1 VAERLK
7 MSVATRL
14 SRYLQVVRRTV
25 KNGAASI
32 SSYEIA
38 SYTGVNATQVRRDLS
53 SFGKFGTRGSG
64 YETGL
69 LYERLRAIL
78 GADERKSVVIVGAG
92 RVGEAL
98 LSSQL
103 ADSQAIEVV
112 GIFDNDTSKIGKR
125 IGPLSVSSVRDLKQE
140 VKRHSARGGVIAVPT
155 QAAQDVADEL
165 VEAGVRALF
174 NYSEA
179 LLDVPG
185 NVSVRTLSPAA
196 ELLSM
201 LSRSA

>member
-1 VAERLK
+1 MDVRLR

-14 SRYLQVVRRTV
+14 SRYLQVARQAA
-25 KNGAASI
+25 KGGAESI

-38 SYTGVNATQVRRDLS
+38 AYTGVNATQVRRDLS
-53 SFGKFGTRGSG
+53 SFGKFGKRGSG
-64 YETGL
+64 YAIDVL
-69 LYERLRAIL
+69 CERLRTIL
-78 GADERKSVVIVGAG
+78 GAEESQSVVIVGAG

-98 LSSQL
+98 LNSQL
-103 ADSQAIEVV
+103 SDAQGIEIV
-112 GIFDNDTSKIGKR
+112 GIFDIDASKIGKQV
-125 IGPLSVSSVRDLKQE
+125 GPLSVSSATELKPQ

-165 VEAGVRALF
+165 IEAGVRVLV

-179 LLDVPG
+179 LLDVPDD
-185 NVSVRTLSPAA
+185 VSVRTLNPGA

-201 LSRSA
+201 LSRNA

>member
-1 VAERLK
+1 VDVRLR

-14 SRYLQVVRRTV
+14 SRYLQVARRAA
-25 KNGAASI
+25 KGGAESI

-38 SYTGVNATQVRRDLS
+38 AYTGVNATQVRRDLS
-53 SFGKFGTRGSG
+53 SFGKFGKRGSG
-64 YETGL
+64 YEIDVL
-69 LYERLRAIL
+69 CERLRTVL
-78 GADERKSVVIVGAG
+78 GADESQSVVIVGAG

-103 ADSQAIEVV
+103 SDAQGIEIV
-112 GIFDNDTSKIGKR
+112 GIFDVDSRKIGKQ
-125 IGPLSVSSVRDLKQE
+125 IGPLSVSPAQELKQQVE
-140 VKRHSARGGVIAVPT
+140 RHSARGGVIAVP
-155 QAAQDVADEL
+155 AQDAQGVANEL
-165 VEAGVRALF
+165 VEAGVRVLF

-179 LLDVPG
+179 LLNVPSDVT
-185 NVSVRTLSPAA
+185 VRTLSPAA

>member
-1 VAERLK
+1 

-14 SRYLQVVRRTV
+14 SRYLQVTRQAA
-25 KNGAASI
+25 KGGAASI

-38 SYTGVNATQVRRDLS
+38 AYTGVNATQVRRDLS
-53 SFGKFGTRGSG
+53 SFGRFGKRGSG
-64 YETGL
+64 YETDL
-69 LYERLRAIL
+69 LGERLCTIL
-78 GADERKSVVIVGAG
+78 GADESKSIVIVGAG

-103 ADSQAIEVV
+103 SDTQGIEVV
-112 GIFDNDTSKIGKR
+112 GIFDIDSSKVGKR
-125 IGPLSVSSVRDLKQE
+125 IGPLSVSPLEDLKQQ
-140 VKRHSARGGVIAVPT
+140 VKRYSAQGGVIAVPE
-155 QAAQDVADEL
+155 QEAQGVADEL
-165 VEAGVRALF
+165 VEAGVRVLF

-179 LLDVPG
+179 LLDVPSD
-185 NVSVRTLSPAA
+185 VSVRTHDPAA

>member
-1 VAERLK
+1 

-14 SRYLQVVRRTV
+14 SRYLQVARRAA
-25 KNGAASI
+25 KSGAVSI

-53 SFGKFGTRGSG
+53 SFGKFGKRGSG

-69 LYERLRAIL
+69 LCERLRAIL
-78 GADERKSVVIVGAG
+78 GADENNSIVIVGAG

-103 ADSQAIEVV
+103 TDSQGIEVV
-112 GIFDNDTSKIGKR
+112 GIFDIDSSKIGKR
-125 IGPLSVSSVRDLKQE
+125 IGPLSVSPVGDLKQQ
-140 VKRHSARGGVIAVPT
+140 VKRHGARGGVIAVP
-155 QAAQDVADEL
+155 AQEAQNVADEL
-165 VEAGVRALF
+165 VEAGVRVLF

-179 LLDVPG
+179 LLDVPDD
-185 NVSVRTLSPAA
+185 VSVRTLDPAA

-201 LSRSA
+201 LSRST